1 MNQTEQ
7 KAINMIM
14 EAAALLGWQ
23 VAFDGQAD
31 EVSYII
37 LGEASVVDK
46 IVEAIEE

>member
-7 KAINMIM
+7 KAIEMIM
-14 EAAALLGWQ
+14 QAAEMLGWQ

-31 EVSYII
+31 EVSYMI
-37 LGEASVVDK
+37 LGEPSVVDK